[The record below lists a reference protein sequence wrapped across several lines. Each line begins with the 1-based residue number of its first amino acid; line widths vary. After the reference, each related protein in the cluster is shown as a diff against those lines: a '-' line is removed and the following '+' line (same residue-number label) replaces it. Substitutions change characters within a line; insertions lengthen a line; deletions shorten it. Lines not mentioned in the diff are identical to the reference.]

1 METAFGIILVVIF
14 LLIVMRP
21 VLQRWFGPWIQ
32 RWMMGK
38 MEDRMRRMMGM
49 PTRKEEKKAR
59 KQAGRRQTGGAE
71 RFRQAAQGRRAGSR
85 RSEGPSGVDM
95 LQGVAED
102 VEYTEIKTYSEDL
115 EIGISKE
122 GKEVSYKLEHQIEDA
137 EIIEI
142 RKDGEDPVH
151 I

>member
-1 METAFGIILVVIF
+1 
-14 LLIVMRP
+14 
-21 VLQRWFGPWIQ
+21 
-32 RWMMGK
+32 
-38 MEDRMRRMMGM
+38 
-49 PTRKEEKKAR
+49 
-59 KQAGRRQTGGAE
+59 
-71 RFRQAAQGRRAGSR
+71 
-85 RSEGPSGVDM
+85 M

-122 GKEVSYKLEHQIEDA
+122 GKEVSYKVEQQIEDA